1 MTRAADAAAHAAADA
16 AVAMPVPAPQ
26 AVAGTQLP
34 ALRLDGPA
42 WAMLLVLSL
51 FWGGSFIFIEI
62 LLTALPVLTIVALRA
77 LLAAV
82 GLWVIVLATGVVV
95 PRRLEVWLAFAAIG
109 LVNNAIPHSLIA
121 WGQTEITAG
130 LAAILNATTPLFASI
145 IAGLTLADERLSA
158 RKVGGVILGLA
169 GVAVMIGPAYL
180 LDLGQHLPYQLAV
193 VGAAFSYGI
202 AAVLGRQFAR
212 LKVAPTMAATGQ
224 LSATAVMLVPVA
236 LLHDGPVVFFVTDP
250 AIWLTV
256 FANAAL
262 STALAYILYFA
273 ILSRSGA
280 TNVTLVTVLVPVV
293 AILIG
298 VFGLGEH
305 IGAIEFLGMAL
316 IFAGLA
322 VIDGRL
328 WHALRRAGKTST
340 SRP

>member
-1 MTRAADAAAHAAADA
+1 MTRAAPA
-16 AVAMPVPAPQ
+16 PTPAPQ
-26 AVAGTQLP
+26 AMAGAALP

-77 LLAAV
+77 LLAAI
-82 GLWVIVLATGVVV
+82 GLWIVVLATGVDI
-95 PRRLEVWLAFAAIG
+95 PRRPAVWLAFAAIG

-130 LAAILNATTPLFASI
+130 LAAILNATTPLFASV

-158 RKVGGVILGLA
+158 SKVCGVVLGLA

-180 LDLGQHLPYQLAV
+180 LDLGQHFPHQLAV
-193 VGAAFSYGI
+193 VAAAFSYGI

-236 LLHDGPVVFFVTDP
+236 LLHDGPVVFSVTDP

-256 FANAAL
+256 LANAGL
-262 STALAYILYFA
+262 STAIAYILYFA
-273 ILSRSGA
+273 ILRRSGA

-293 AILIG
+293 AVLVG
-298 VFGLGEH
+298 VFGLDEH
-305 IGAIEFLGMAL
+305 IGATGFLGMAL

-328 WHALRRAGKTST
+328 WRALRRAEQTSA

>member
-1 MTRAADAAAHAAADA
+1 MVKGRLSVETRETRAR
-16 AVAMPVPAPQ
+16 VVFCSPSVP
-26 AVAGTQLP
+26 GT
-34 ALRLDGPA
+34 
-42 WAMLLVLSL
+42 
-51 FWGGSFIFIEI
+51 GS
-62 LLTALPVLTIVALRA
+62 RS
-77 LLAAV
+77 
-82 GLWVIVLATGVVV
+82 
-95 PRRLEVWLAFAAIG
+95 
-109 LVNNAIPHSLIA
+109 SLIA

-305 IGAIEFLGMAL
+305 IGAIPGIEEYVQYFLSEDVSGFGSQLEETGL
-316 IFAGLA
+316 IPLNDQEREQAIADFKDRK
-322 VIDGRL
+322 VVS
-328 WHALRRAGKTST
+328 K
-340 SRP
+340 